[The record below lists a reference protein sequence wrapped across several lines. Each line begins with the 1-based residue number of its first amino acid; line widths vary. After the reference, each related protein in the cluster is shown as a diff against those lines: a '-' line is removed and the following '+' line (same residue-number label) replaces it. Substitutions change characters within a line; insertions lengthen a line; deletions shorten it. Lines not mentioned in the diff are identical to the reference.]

1 FVNQLKPGY
10 ILSTRH
16 KLANDFVNEEV
27 ANVNVKT
34 DLEIRRQ
41 NHMTLDNPSV
51 ITNREVNELLRV
63 RNFFADVEI
72 LCDILKPIKEAVISL
87 QANNT
92 NLRFDDFSDYEGYL
106 LSYFLHPLYSGKRF
120 ENKEFKNITGIAGK
134 FAKNFGYGFDSI
146 NELLFQILEN
156 LAKIHT
162 YYVTNAKKEFNY
174 YGKDL
179 SGKEVT
185 SKCIL
190 STMNLGEG
198 FEDEN
203 DFLTD
208 YDEYENTNSDDDDL
222 NIELDDNV
230 TTLKIEEIIDLNDSI
245 FNIDQNNDN
254 INENQEVSRNES
266 TEYNVEEL
274 VSRFLTDYD
283 NM

>member
-1 FVNQLKPGY
+1 
-10 ILSTRH
+10 
-16 KLANDFVNEEV
+16 
-27 ANVNVKT
+27 
-34 DLEIRRQ
+34 
-41 NHMTLDNPSV
+41 NPSV

-87 QANNT
+87 QASNT

-146 NELLFQILEN
+146 NELLFQIQ
-156 LAKIHT
+156 
-162 YYVTNAKKEFNY
+162 
-174 YGKDL
+174 
-179 SGKEVT
+179 VT

-283 NM
+283 N

>member
-1 FVNQLKPGY
+1 KFTGVVTNG
-10 ILSTRH
+10 
-16 KLANDFVNEEV
+16 AG
-27 ANVNVKT
+27 NVK
-34 DLEIRRQ
+34 IARQ
-41 NHMTLDNPSV
+41 IINQKYPNILNLRC
-51 ITNREVNELLRV
+51 ITHSINLMIKDIVDKPKNFKWEEVNELLRV

-146 NELLFQILEN
+146 NELLFQIRKYKMNEIRYEN
-156 LAKIHT
+156 MQYT
-162 YYVTNAKKEFNY
+162 PY
-174 YGKDL
+174 D
-179 SGKEVT
+179 T
-185 SKCIL
+185 SI
-190 STMNLGEG
+190 S

-283 NM
+283 N

>member
-1 FVNQLKPGY
+1 MAGELLYLN
-10 ILSTRH
+10 
-16 KLANDFVNEEV
+16 
-27 ANVNVKT
+27 
-34 DLEIRRQ
+34 
-41 NHMTLDNPSV
+41 NPSV

-146 NELLFQILEN
+146 NELLFQIR
-156 LAKIHT
+156 
-162 YYVTNAKKEFNY
+162 
-174 YGKDL
+174 
-179 SGKEVT
+179 
-185 SKCIL
+185 
-190 STMNLGEG
+190 

-283 NM
+283 N